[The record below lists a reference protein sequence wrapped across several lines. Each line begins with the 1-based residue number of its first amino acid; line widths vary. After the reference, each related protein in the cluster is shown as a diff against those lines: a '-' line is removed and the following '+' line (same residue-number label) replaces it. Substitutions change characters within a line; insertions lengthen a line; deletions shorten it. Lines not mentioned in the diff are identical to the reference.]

1 MVMIVRMV
9 MDIFLVLLAVT
20 HVTVFGLSYDVV
32 CTNIWKLSAFI
43 HIFRVVVFVVNFVW
57 MIVMLNGSLM
67 VIVTFFIMP
76 MLMSNSTGF
85 EYSLQYNEE
94 HNSPNENTCY
104 YSTVCTL
111 SFVSLT
117 KNMDHCISK

>member
-1 MVMIVRMV
+1 MVVVVVMVMIVGMV

-20 HVTVFGLSYDVV
+20 HVAVFGLSYYVV
-32 CTNIWKLSAFI
+32 CTNIWKLFAFV

-57 MIVMLNGSLM
+57 MIVVLNGSLM

-94 HNSPNENTCY
+94 YNSPNEDTCY
-104 YSTVCTL
+104 YSRV
-111 SFVSLT
+111 
-117 KNMDHCISK
+117 